1 MFIRTILVSALFLAF
16 SCVSLQANIDTSLNV
31 TSNTTGDTV
40 LLMAQ
45 SYEQDRLDELR
56 DRRDDRVDELQ
67 DRRDDIVDDYY
78 DDRDCDAADGCYDSC
93 EDDDDDCFDA
103 CDDRYP
109 NCEDD
114 CDDDDD
120 CD

>member
-1 MFIRTILVSALFLAF
+1 MSIRTILISALFLAI
-16 SCVSLQANIDTSLNV
+16 SCVSVQANIDTRLNV
-31 TSNTTGDTV
+31 PSNTASHTV

-67 DRRDDIVDDYY
+67 DRRDDAVDDYY
-78 DDRDCDAADGCYDSC
+78 DDLNC
-93 EDDDDDCFDA
+93 DDDISDC
-103 CDDRYP
+103 Y
-109 NCEDD
+109 DD

-120 CD
+120 DCYDDCDDFHDDCG

>member
-1 MFIRTILVSALFLAF
+1 MSIRTLLISALFLAI
-16 SCVSLQANIDTSLNV
+16 SCVSVQANIDNRLNV
-31 TSNTTGDTV
+31 PSNTASHTV

-67 DRRDDIVDDYY
+67 DRRDDRVDDYY
-78 DDRDCDAADGCYDSC
+78 DDLDCDDDEDDCYDDC
-93 EDDDDDCFDA
+93 DGDDD
-103 CDDRYP
+103 
-109 NCEDD
+109 CEDD
-114 CDDDDD
+114 CDDFYDD